1 MPHLSVSTVVPTY
14 NRARLLERALRSA
27 LAECRPGD
35 EIIVVDDGS
44 SDDTEAVVRDLGP
57 ALRYLRT
64 PHLGA
69 GAARNAGV
77 EAATGDLVAFLD
89 SDDEWAPGKLA
100 WQRAVM
106 EQFPDV
112 LYLFS
117 DFGGVDWTGE
127 RQHERIS
134 SWRGDQRP
142 WTEVLGPA
150 VSSTTIAGLPPGAPQ
165 FDLHVGDFY
174 DAYLRDWCVY
184 TCTVVVRREQ
194 AAAALRFAEDLPTY
208 EDVECF
214 ARLARHGLAGYMT
227 CETAWQHGHT
237 GTRLTDAD
245 PATRADAAVTIV
257 RRVWGA
263 DPRVSRP
270 CGQAARARGG
280 HRRAPRPQG
289 ARPPRGRPGRAGSPR
304 ARSLLWLSLVAVPPH
319 PSARQRDA
327 PRRDGC
333 APGASVASSRRAG
346 FSAGRLEHRR
356 APWQRGVR
364 EAAGRLGPSLRR
376 HAATHRLSGS
386 RSAACLCR
394 TAHGCARPLALPR
407 AARRRHR
414 AGHLSA
420 RGTDRRRPG
429 AQARRLGRAL
439 APSPA
444 GVRRGLPR
452 RRRSRGA
459 DPRAR
464 RVPATRTA
472 RRALR
477 GPRSIAGC
485 VGAVGRAARARPP
498 RLLPAERR
506 ALRHLRL
513 RTTVRRA
520 HGAALQALPPQ
531 PARPPQE
538 ARVVC
543 RRALRDRHGR
553 RPGRGVRD
561 LRRRRGLGLEG
572 RVGRGQ
578 RDRAAP
584 GPARVLSSPRRE
596 HP

>member
-245 PATRADAAVTIV
+245 PATRANAAVTIV

-263 DPRVSRP
+263 DPEFL
-270 CGQAARARGG
+270 
-280 HRRAPRPQG
+280 
-289 ARPPRGRPGRAGSPR
+289 GRAGKRRELEAVIDEHR
-304 ARSLLWLSLVAVPPH
+304 ARKARALLA
-319 PSARQRDA
+319 
-327 PRRDGC
+327 
-333 APGASVASSRRAG
+333 AG
-346 FSAGRLEHRR
+346 QAEQARLELARCFGF
-356 APWQRGVR
+356 PWSLYLLTLLPVSLTRLGVTGVR
-364 EAAGRLGPSLRR
+364 
-376 HAATHRLSGS
+376 
-386 RSAACLCR
+386 
-394 TAHGCARPLALPR
+394 LA
-407 AARRRHR
+407 
-414 AGHLSA
+414 
-420 RGTDRRRPG
+420 
-429 AQARRLGRAL
+429 RAL
-439 APSPA
+439 Q
-444 GVRRGLPR
+444 
-452 RRRSRGA
+452 
-459 DPRAR
+459 
-464 RVPATRTA
+464 
-472 RRALR
+472 
-477 GPRSIAGC
+477 
-485 VGAVGRAARARPP
+485 
-498 RLLPAERR
+498 
-506 ALRHLRL
+506 
-513 RTTVRRA
+513 A
-520 HGAALQALPPQ
+520 HGAPASLPDGWSIVEHRGSEAFAKLQADWDRLCDAMPQ
-531 PARPPQE
+531 RTAFQAREAQRAYAELLMDAPDRLRCLVLHDGDTVRAICPLE
-538 ARVVC
+538 ARTDDVLGPRLAVWGVPWHPHLLVSDVVC
-543 RRALRDRHGR
+543 PEDDA
-553 RPGRGVRD
+553 RGC
-561 LRRRRGLGLEG
+561 
-572 RVGRGQ
+572 
-578 RDRAAP
+578 
-584 GPARVLSSPRRE
+584 
-596 HP
+596 